1 MNGQFELEAIQEAL
15 EGFMIAF
22 DEVNRRLVL
31 EREALTR
38 EMVDRIVSAYEFLN
52 GLLRKEIDVF
62 TPAGLHAMLE
72 LNHLVL
78 CGSDPAVRTGYYS
91 HLTATRKRFLKRIG
105 PVRSYV
111 LKRRGRKQ
119 NPHEVAAGFYSRML
133 SYPQLFL
140 EGNHRTGN
148 ILLNFLLISAGASPY
163 VPTAEHAHLYLNLSG
178 DFKLTERDNAFD
190 TALKMPK
197 YRKQFE
203 TFLGEYGDSRYVRC
217 NRPPH

>member
-1 MNGQFELEAIQEAL
+1 MRSVFELESIREAL
-15 EGFMIAF
+15 EGFRASF
-22 DEVNRRLVL
+22 AEVNSRLTL
-31 EREALTR
+31 ERELLTS
-38 EMVDRIVSAYEFLN
+38 EMVERIVLAYEFLN
-52 GLLRKEIDVF
+52 DLLRKDMDVF

-78 CGSDPAVRTGYYS
+78 CGSDPSVRTGYYS

-111 LKRRGRKQ
+111 LKRRDRQ
-119 NPHEVAAGFYSRML
+119 RDPHEIATGFYSRML

-148 ILLNFLLISAGASPY
+148 ILLNFLLISAGAAPY
-163 VPTAEHAHLYLNLSG
+163 VPTEAHAHLYLNLSG

-190 TALKMPK
+190 TTLKMPK
-197 YRKQFE
+197 YRRQFQ
-203 TFLGEYGDSRYVRC
+203 TFLTEYGDTRYVRC
-217 NRPPH
+217 DSRAH